1 MQAETVV
8 TSKSGSSRRDLQTNI
23 NYADEEAYAK
33 QLEPLGG
40 KEDMWQ
46 GGDM

>member
-1 MQAETVV
+1 MQTEVSTN
-8 TSKSGSSRRDLQTNI
+8 SKSSRRDLQTNI